1 MSRLEASKN
10 RDRTLILDLPNPQ
23 KSSFGGVSE
32 ACLRVLGCLGQS
44 WCVLGVSGMRLACVL
59 ERLGGVLGPSWSV
72 LGGSWR
78 GFGESWRLLGSFLGV
93 FSEVFMPS

>member
-1 MSRLEASKN
+1 MFEGFGMSGA
-10 RDRTLILDLPNPQ
+10 ILVRP
-23 KSSFGGVSE
+23 GGVWN
-32 ACLRVLGCLGQS
+32 APWLRFRAYG
-44 WCVLGVSGMRLACVL
+44 

>member
-1 MSRLEASKN
+1 MFEGFGASGAVLVRHGCAWNASWVRLRAS
-10 RDRTLILDLPNPQ
+10 
-23 KSSFGGVSE
+23 GV
-32 ACLRVLGCLGQS
+32 
-44 WCVLGVSGMRLACVL
+44 
-59 ERLGGVLGPSWSV
+59 RLGGVLGPSWSV